1 MCTGNETDNERSEVF
16 TGLINYIDSVQ
27 IEARY
32 YDKCR
37 IRSFSTSLLE
47 VVLDK
52 KDGL

>member
-16 TGLINYIDSVQ
+16 IGLINCIDSVQ

-37 IRSFSTSLLE
+37 IRSFSTSLSGA
-47 VVLDK
+47 VLDE
-52 KDGL
+52 KDAL